1 MDSDTSVAFLKRQ
14 SSVSSRSFMRDVVY
28 SPSRAMLRCTR
39 AVVLSRASAW
49 VSRAVTGSE
58 GALFLSR
65 LETAVFSKDATLY
78 IVSKLST
85 SSSFSSSSSA
95 STCLSG
101 SALESSSLS
110 PLDVCSSSRRD
121 NESRYLE

>member
-1 MDSDTSVAFLKRQ
+1 MSVAFLKRQ

-49 VSRAVTGSE
+49 VSKAVFESE

-85 SSSFSSSSSA
+85 SSSFSSSST

-101 SALESSSLS
+101 SALESSSS
-110 PLDVCSSSRRD
+110 PPLDVCSSSRRD